1 MTGSGGSVTG
11 LAPGQTNSAGLSITL
26 DNSSAGAKTGTA
38 TVQFLSDGTGIDG
51 GAPINNGSQV
61 VTVNGKVYTPAVD
74 NVVTPSPIDFGI
86 VHFGDPTQTASVT
99 VQNAATTTAQRCSGQ
114 HRPGGAPFP
123 VAAISVLASGHKQPL
138 LGASLTSALAPAGQ
152 FTGTANLA
160 LASHDADLADLA
172 LTTNPVSLRAQVS
185 FYAAL
190 AFLKQGGQ
198 ASTGGGSSFDLDFGS
213 VLQGSTPQQAL
224 LAFLNDNP
232 LAAQAFTDLLSSTGS
247 VQSGF
252 GFTITG
258 DSVSN
263 LAGGVIS
270 APPFDVT
277 FDTSVLGNFT
287 EVLTFDVESINPDFD
302 GFLGPVTLTLE
313 GDVVS
318 SGPTVAEPGT
328 MTVLASGIGM
338 VFFAVRRRRRM
349 Q

>member
-1 MTGSGGSVTG
+1 
-11 LAPGQTNSAGLSITL
+11 
-26 DNSSAGAKTGTA
+26 
-38 TVQFLSDGTGIDG
+38 
-51 GAPINNGSQV
+51 V
-61 VTVNGKVYTPAVD
+61 VTVNGKVYTPAVAS
-74 NVVTPSPIDFGI
+74 VVTPSPIDFGI
-86 VHFGDPTQTASVT
+86 VHVGDPTQTKSVT
-99 VQNAATTTAQRCSGQ
+99 VQNAATATALNDVLVGSISAGGTPFSG
-114 HRPGGAPFP
+114 
-123 VAAISVLASGHKQPL
+123 SGN
-138 LGASLTSALAPAGQ
+138 LGAGLGPQASSSALQVDLATGTAGQ

-172 LTTNPVSLRAQVS
+172 LTTNPLSLKAQVN

-198 ASTGGGSSFDLDFGS
+198 GSLTSGGNSFDLDFGS
-213 VLQGSTPQQAL
+213 VLQGSTPQEAL

-247 VQSGF
+247 VQSGV

-270 APPFDVT
+270 SLPFDIT
-277 FDTSVLGNFT
+277 LDTSVLGNFA
-287 EVLTFDVESINPDFD
+287 EVLTFDIESINPDFD
-302 GFLGPVTLTLE
+302 GFLGLVTLTLE

-318 SGPTVAEPGT
+318 SGPSVAEPGT
-328 MTVLASGIGM
+328 MTVLASGLGM